1 MTEKKKNNKVRTN
14 QVPSSSIFLRL
25 SDASSVPSVCLLFL
39 LLFQSLSNVTIIQVI
54 LSHPVPSPS
63 VLGAKHLSKS

>member
-1 MTEKKKNNKVRTN
+1 
-14 QVPSSSIFLRL
+14 
-25 SDASSVPSVCLLFL
+25 L